1 MWYVLKQ
8 LFKNSYTSN
17 IDQIKPNLICMF
29 ESGIGTLILPHW
41 HCMKNWVELNLYQGQ
56 GSLIE
61 EIFIWFIQMLYRGS
75 GTGGA
80 GGAIAPPTFANLV
93 LIYP

>member
-1 MWYVLKQ
+1 MCGPIHLSRSNTCDMYLQ

-41 HCMKNWVELNLYQGQ
+41 HCMKNWVEL
-56 GSLIE
+56 
-61 EIFIWFIQMLYRGS
+61 IFIEVKALLLKKYSYDLFKCFS
-75 GTGGA
+75 
-80 GGAIAPPTFANLV
+80 FASVGLT
-93 LIYP
+93 L